1 MAPILSFCYLNGDY
15 SSGLAS
21 NPLDSDITTLDHA
34 SNRLPAGA
42 YTTFRTYQKYSAL
55 HLNDHI
61 RRLEGSAGL
70 AGYPI
75 KLDTDQLRRNLR
87 AALSQFSGSDARVRL
102 TLPFGL
108 EPETIYIHVDAL
120 SVPTAAQY
128 DNGVKTITARMQ
140 RSNPAAKLSNFIQSS
155 HQARQRLLEG
165 FEEVLMVD
173 DSENILEGLTS
184 NFYAV
189 MDGEIWTAGQE
200 VLLGITRQM
209 VLLLAHEAGFK
220 VQLKAPKLSDLPRFT
235 EAFITSTSRAVL
247 SVTEIDFKP
256 VGNGSPASIAKKLMQ
271 LYDQKIMAEIEPI

>member
-1 MAPILSFCYLNGDY
+1 
-15 SSGLAS
+15 
-21 NPLDSDITTLDHA
+21 
-34 SNRLPAGA
+34 
-42 YTTFRTYQKYSAL
+42 
-55 HLNDHI
+55 
-61 RRLEGSAGL
+61 
-70 AGYPI
+70 
-75 KLDTDQLRRNLR
+75 
-87 AALSQFSGSDARVRL
+87 
-102 TLPFGL
+102 
-108 EPETIYIHVDAL
+108 
-120 SVPTAAQY
+120 
-128 DNGVKTITARMQ
+128 MQ

-247 SVTEIDFKP
+247 PVTEIDFKP
-256 VGNGSPASIAKKLMQ
+256 VGNGSPGSIAKKLMQ